1 MHLTQTDEKQYLDT
15 LSLHGQRFALC
26 ADAALEALRPQ
37 IRKEL
42 VQEFSRAFRWT
53 GDTAR
58 ELTEHGQEDLLL
70 YLTRPC
76 YTPGHGESTYLAY
89 LEKTLLPR
97 VRKDVLVSAAF
108 VAVRRQRD
116 MVSRTYEG
124 RQRDMVSR
132 TYEDHGGFFLRLL
145 QADGSSKASDA
156 LSDVRALIDFL
167 DCGQTR
173 LHTMLLDLLD

>member
-97 VRKDVLVSAAF
+97 VRKDVLVPAAF
-108 VAVRRQRD
+108 VAVR
-116 MVSRTYEG
+116 

>member
-15 LSLHGQRFALC
+15 LYLHGQRFALC

-89 LEKTLLPR
+89 LERTLLPR
-97 VRKDVLVSAAF
+97 VRKDVLVPAAF
-108 VAVRRQRD
+108 VAVR
-116 MVSRTYEG
+116 

-167 DCGQTR
+167 DCGQTSIAQ
-173 LHTMLLDLLD
+173 LLDFELD

>member
-15 LSLHGQRFALC
+15 LYLHGQRFALC

-42 VQEFSRAFRWT
+42 VQEFSRAFQWT
-53 GDTAR
+53 GDIAR

-89 LEKTLLPR
+89 LERTLLPR
-97 VRKDVLVSAAF
+97 VRKDVLVPAAF
-108 VAVRRQRD
+108 VAVR
-116 MVSRTYEG
+116 

-173 LHTMLLDLLD
+173 LRTMLLDLLD

>member
-42 VQEFSRAFRWT
+42 VQEFSRAF
-53 GDTAR
+53 
-58 ELTEHGQEDLLL
+58 L

-97 VRKDVLVSAAF
+97 VRKDVLVPAAF
-108 VAVRRQRD
+108 VAVR
-116 MVSRTYEG
+116 

>member
-58 ELTEHGQEDLLL
+58 ELTEHGQEDLLS

-97 VRKDVLVSAAF
+97 VRKDVLVPAAF
-108 VAVRRQRD
+108 VAVR
-116 MVSRTYEG
+116 

-167 DCGQTR
+167 DCGQTSIAQ
-173 LHTMLLDLLD
+173 LLDFELD

>member
-15 LSLHGQRFALC
+15 LYLHGQRFALC

-97 VRKDVLVSAAF
+97 VRKDVLVPAAF
-108 VAVRRQRD
+108 VAVR
-116 MVSRTYEG
+116 

>member
-58 ELTEHGQEDLLL
+58 ELTEHGQEDLLS

-97 VRKDVLVSAAF
+97 VRKDVLVPAAF
-108 VAVRRQRD
+108 VAVR
-116 MVSRTYEG
+116 

-156 LSDVRALIDFL
+156 LSDARALIDFL
-167 DCGQTR
+167 DCGQTSIAQ
-173 LHTMLLDLLD
+173 LLDFELD

>member
-15 LSLHGQRFALC
+15 LYLHRQRFALC

-89 LEKTLLPR
+89 LERTLLPR
-97 VRKDVLVSAAF
+97 VRKDVLVPAAF
-108 VAVRRQRD
+108 VAVR
-116 MVSRTYEG
+116 